1 MEIASPD
8 EVKAAANKPDTMILD
23 VRTKEELAESSL
35 STRDFKHAS
44 CHLDDCSELMSKA
57 EELFPDKNGTP
68 ASRRC
73 LGLFCFFSVWT
84 LTYYYPI
91 SFSALLF
98 LSTAT
103 IIVFCRSGRRAAKAK
118 EILQSKGYTHVLNA
132 GGLSDLITY
141 L

>member
-73 LGLFCFFSVWT
+73 LGLFALSLLDAHTFQILFLLFCFLLQLPLLSFVVRVEGRPRRRRFFRARAT
-84 LTYYYPI
+84 LT
-91 SFSALLF
+91 
-98 LSTAT
+98 
-103 IIVFCRSGRRAAKAK
+103 C
-118 EILQSKGYTHVLNA
+118 
-132 GGLSDLITY
+132 
-141 L
+141 